1 MFIPTDILR
10 AALLCVAGEEE
21 TREYL
26 KGVYITPTHIK
37 ATDGRALVMMEHGC
51 EVGNDIDGVFVF
63 DGDIPD
69 EAVEAEMTAIIA
81 DGSNWYAVHYD
92 ENEKPICSNM
102 LELLD
107 CQYPDFSKV
116 LPPDP
121 GPCEEFPMF
130 TSQLLA
136 LPHLMFGSGFGPV
149 KFKPYGKGAP
159 CQLLLDPVTNHLYG
173 NPFLVIMPLRD
184 NAFELCQGVL
194 DEI

>member
-10 AALLCVAGEEE
+10 AALLCVAGEKE

-81 DGSNWYAVHYD
+81 DGGNWYAVHYD
-92 ENEKPICSNM
+92 ENEKPIVQTCWNYSIANIQISVR
-102 LELLD
+102 
-107 CQYPDFSKV
+107 CCHQIQGRVKNFPC
-116 LPPDP
+116 LPLNCW
-121 GPCEEFPMF
+121 PCL
-130 TSQLLA
+130 T
-136 LPHLMFGSGFGPV
+136 
-149 KFKPYGKGAP
+149 
-159 CQLLLDPVTNHLYG
+159 
-173 NPFLVIMPLRD
+173 
-184 NAFELCQGVL
+184 
-194 DEI
+194 